1 MQGKRDGNMAQSQT
15 DKKMKSIKVLY
26 SNSHTDRPKISIE
39 GKWLEQLGF
48 HIGDKLQISYGNKFI
63 FISHAADD
71 NQILEVNEP
80 VGAYMVET
88 ENNLDAERD
97 GACKR
102 LENMKSRQIKV
113 TSSIHVRQT
122 AGYGARFIIRSAP
135 KSAWKENGWKKQ
147 AFLLETGFRWSIRK
161 IPSACIRQ
169 SENGKM
175 KKSVPEYAFME
186 KRFRQCR

>member
-48 HIGDKLQISYGNKFI
+48 HIGDKLQIRYGNKFI

-71 NQILEVNEP
+71 NQILAVNEP
-80 VGAYMVET
+80 VGAYMAET
-88 ENNLDAERD
+88 ENNLDAEQD
-97 GACKR
+97 GDCKR

-122 AGYGARFIIRSAP
+122 AGYGCPLYYPEHSKISMEGKWLEKAGFFTGNRIQVEYQ
-135 KSAWKENGWKKQ
+135 EN
-147 AFLLETGFRWSIRK
+147 SICMY
-161 IPSACIRQ
+161 PA
-169 SENGKM
+169 
-175 KKSVPEYAFME
+175 V
-186 KRFRQCR
+186 

>member
-1 MQGKRDGNMAQSQT
+1 MQGKRDANMAQSQP
-15 DKKMKSIKVLY
+15 DKKVKSIKVLY

-71 NQILEVNEP
+71 NQILAVNEP
-80 VGAYMVET
+80 VSAYMAET
-88 ENNLDAERD
+88 ENNLDTEQA

-122 AGYGARFIIRSAP
+122 AGYGGPLYYPERS
-135 KSAWKENGWKKQ
+135 KISMEGKW
-147 AFLLETGFRWSIRK
+147 LEKAGFCTGDRLRVEYQKNSI
-161 IPSACIRQ
+161 CIYPA
-169 SENGKM
+169 
-175 KKSVPEYAFME
+175 V
-186 KRFRQCR
+186 

>member
-1 MQGKRDGNMAQSQT
+1 MAQSQP

-71 NQILEVNEP
+71 NQILAVNEQ
-80 VGAYMVET
+80 VSAYVAET
-88 ENNLDAERD
+88 ENNPGAEQD
-97 GACKR
+97 GTCKR

-122 AGYGARFIIRSAP
+122 AGCGGPLYYPERSKISMEGKWLEKAGFFTGNRIQVEYQ
-135 KSAWKENGWKKQ
+135 EN
-147 AFLLETGFRWSIRK
+147 SICMY
-161 IPSACIRQ
+161 PA
-169 SENGKM
+169 
-175 KKSVPEYAFME
+175 V
-186 KRFRQCR
+186 

>member
-1 MQGKRDGNMAQSQT
+1 MQGKRDANMAQSQP
-15 DKKMKSIKVLY
+15 DKNVKSIKVLY

-48 HIGDKLQISYGNKFI
+48 HIGDKLQIRYGNKFI

-71 NQILEVNEP
+71 NQILAVNEQ
-80 VGAYMVET
+80 VSAYMAET
-88 ENNLDAERD
+88 ENNLDAEQD

-122 AGYGARFIIRSAP
+122 ARCGGPLYYPERSKISMEGKWLEKAGFFTGNRIQVEYQ
-135 KSAWKENGWKKQ
+135 EN
-147 AFLLETGFRWSIRK
+147 SICMY
-161 IPSACIRQ
+161 PA
-169 SENGKM
+169 
-175 KKSVPEYAFME
+175 V
-186 KRFRQCR
+186 